1 MKALKQRI
9 VKKSGSTFASVAP
22 NVASVLEKVP
32 DNVAEVIKSR
42 TGFGYTMTIFIGPS
56 QKRIIP
62 VRHEGEGEG
71 EDGDLNEEN
80 YYRNPNNPQAVQ
92 ENRHQNQQD
101 AKDVPGASNKST
113 VPTSVSKSAVV
124 QNDSAT
130 VRLPYSNMMVSI
142 IPQNALTTLDRQRYK
157 DIKFHTQISGYDLKT
172 LTVTRIDANAHRGWD
187 FDLQLKA
194 YYAKDSIGTHH
205 KEFDFIFK
213 NEESAVTIR
222 LKPNQKLRCLPKA
235 LIFKE
240 EQVQMINPAVDI
252 VAKRTPIGRIQ
263 GTVKGVVSARP
274 STNTMAEYQ
283 HIRGSTD
290 AKQLDTA
297 IVTFGIGGNIGRPT
311 TPDCPSKVSTTPSKI
326 IYLPL
331 GEFGNKILFKKGTC
345 LATSSDVQIVDSG
358 QLLDSS
364 FQSLVGY
371 GDAFLVTGLALKK
384 IVLRDDQDS
393 VSITDSS
400 LIAFTQDVT
409 IKVGGMDKFK
419 GMILDANQKVRTLT
433 GPGIVWL
440 NYYKNY
446 VVGGSKDADADADAD
461 TDDTSPSS
469 GGAGGGGAKHSRGGG
484 MRGRSG
490 LSVRG
495 SSSRMGKSNK
505 DFSDDVSLTSID
517 PSIRDFVDWDD
528 DDNFSVDETVNTIS
542 ALDPALEN
550 QNKTYDSVS
559 KLEVVQEE
567 VDVDQEHV
575 EQSADVD
582 RDRTVDDDDD
592 SGNDDDGDGSMEE
605 VKLNSMSEVD
615 SRSAAT
621 VKRKNPHNDDG
632 V

>member
-1 MKALKQRI
+1 MSRNILRRANRRLGSIAGFVLPILGRI
-9 VKKSGSTFASVAP
+9 
-22 NVASVLEKVP
+22 
-32 DNVAEVIKSR
+32 R
-42 TGFGYTMTIFIGPS
+42 
-56 QKRIIP
+56 
-62 VRHEGEGEG
+62 
-71 EDGDLNEEN
+71 
-80 YYRNPNNPQAVQ
+80 
-92 ENRHQNQQD
+92 
-101 AKDVPGASNKST
+101 
-113 VPTSVSKSAVV
+113 
-124 QNDSAT
+124 
-130 VRLPYSNMMVSI
+130 
-142 IPQNALTTLDRQRYK
+142 
-157 DIKFHTQISGYDLKT
+157 
-172 LTVTRIDANAHRGWD
+172 
-187 FDLQLKA
+187 
-194 YYAKDSIGTHH
+194 
-205 KEFDFIFK
+205 
-213 NEESAVTIR
+213 
-222 LKPNQKLRCLPKA
+222 RCLP
-235 LIFKE
+235 L
-240 EQVQMINPAVDI
+240 
-252 VAKRTPIGRIQ
+252 
-263 GTVKGVVSARP
+263 
-274 STNTMAEYQ
+274 
-283 HIRGSTD
+283 
-290 AKQLDTA
+290 
-297 IVTFGIGGNIGRPT
+297 
-311 TPDCPSKVSTTPSKI
+311 
-326 IYLPL
+326 
-331 GEFGNKILFKKGTC
+331 
-345 LATSSDVQIVDSG
+345 
-358 QLLDSS
+358 
-364 FQSLVGY
+364 
-371 GDAFLVTGLALKK
+371 TGLALKK
-384 IVLRDDQDS
+384 IVLRDDHDS
-393 VSITDSS
+393 VSITHSS

-446 VVGGSKDADADADAD
+446 VVGGSKDADADADADAD